1 MFFLRLIRLL
11 VYSNIFIAC
20 CAVGLQWFV
29 QPETSILAA
38 AFLFS
43 SVIVM
48 YSALK
53 LLGLKN
59 HARQSESSAIAWLQR
74 NTALQLGITLIAFIC
89 AMLCWKQL
97 GFPFYCSWLIALV
110 LLLLYTYF
118 RTVHTI
124 SSFPKLFQA
133 YMKITVVAAVWAL
146 VLLPASTGTL
156 SIYLFLWLFLFV
168 LALMIPFEIRD
179 MLYDAP
185 FHVPTLP
192 LLLGVQKA
200 KQISYALLVVS
211 FLLYLFVGSGMEQK
225 CSVGLTT
232 IVGLAMVR
240 RTSTSNSD
248 FFFLFGVD
256 GLLLLPLVITAILND
271 LIFFYHTIL

>member
-29 QPETSILAA
+29 QPETSIIAA

-74 NTALQLGITLIAFIC
+74 NTALQFGITLIAFIC

-97 GFPFYCSWLIALV
+97 GFPFYCKLANSIGIAFV
-110 LLLLYTYF
+110 VYLLSNSAYDVF
-118 RTVHTI
+118 ISKII
-124 SSFPKLFQA
+124 SSLHENYCGCCCLGACAFTCKCRNFIHISFSMAFPF
-133 YMKITVVAAVWAL
+133 
-146 VLLPASTGTL
+146 
-156 SIYLFLWLFLFV
+156 
-168 LALMIPFEIRD
+168 R
-179 MLYDAP
+179 
-185 FHVPTLP
+185 
-192 LLLGVQKA
+192 LG
-200 KQISYALLVVS
+200 
-211 FLLYLFVGSGMEQK
+211 
-225 CSVGLTT
+225 
-232 IVGLAMVR
+232 
-240 RTSTSNSD
+240 
-248 FFFLFGVD
+248 
-256 GLLLLPLVITAILND
+256 LND
-271 LIFFYHTIL
+271 SV

>member
-1 MFFLRLIRLL
+1 MFFLKLVRLL
-11 VYSNIFIAC
+11 VYSNIFIAF

-29 QPETSILAA
+29 QPETSIIAA

-48 YSALK
+48 YSMLK

-74 NTALQLGITLIAFIC
+74 NTALQFGITLIAFIC

-97 GFPFYCSWLIALV
+97 GFPFYLSWLIALV

-118 RTVHTI
+118 RTVHTM

-146 VLLPASTGTL
+146 VLLPASAGTL

-179 MLYDAP
+179 MPYDAP

-192 LLLGVQKA
+192 LLLSVQKA
-200 KQISYALLVVS
+200 KQISYGLLVFS
-211 FLLYLFVGSGMEQK
+211 FLLYLCVGVGTEYK
-225 CSVGLTT
+225 CAVGLTT
-232 IVGLAMVR
+232 ITGLAMVR
-240 RTSTSNSD
+240 RASTSSSD
-248 FFFLFGVD
+248 FFFLIGVD
-256 GLLLLPLVITAILND
+256 GLLLLPLVITVFLNN
-271 LIFFYHTIL
+271 LIHFYNTFF

>member
-11 VYSNIFIAC
+11 VYSNIFIAF

-48 YSALK
+48 YSMLK

-74 NTALQLGITLIAFIC
+74 NTALQFGITLIAFIC

-97 GFPFYCSWLIALV
+97 GFPFYCKLVNSIGIAFV
-110 LLLLYTYF
+110 VYLLSNSAYDVF
-118 RTVHTI
+118 I
-124 SSFPKLFQA
+124 PKIIPSLHENYRGCCCLGACAFTC
-133 YMKITVVAAVWAL
+133 KCRNFH
-146 VLLPASTGTL
+146 P
-156 SIYLFLWLFLFV
+156 IYLFLWLFLFV

-179 MLYDAP
+179 MPYDAP

-200 KQISYALLVVS
+200 KQISYVLLMIS
-211 FLLYLFVGSGMEQK
+211 FLLYLFGGSGMSK
-225 CSVGLTT
+225 NV
-232 IVGLAMVR
+232 
-240 RTSTSNSD
+240 
-248 FFFLFGVD
+248 
-256 GLLLLPLVITAILND
+256 LLD
-271 LIFFYHTIL
+271 